1 MVYFISNFLFV
12 SFFISFISYSLSNSS
27 FFVLLNIFLK
37 LFSSPLNSSIIIYFF
52 EGAEEYFQKGIFVIF
67 EKLTVC
73 FDLVTKSLYLFAS
86 DLAELYSAELRSI
99 LTWLDKDSSVPE
111 GKLHFFLKI
120 RSLELYFAF
129 LFFSLEG
136 LAFFLSYNK

>member
-99 LTWLDKDSSVPE
+99 LTWLDKDSSVP
-111 GKLHFFLKI
+111 
-120 RSLELYFAF
+120 
-129 LFFSLEG
+129 
-136 LAFFLSYNK
+136 